1 MIHGT
6 LLVEEPDT
14 ASDDVTA
21 GRPTAEEEP
30 ALHEVRQAD
39 FALQGMSC
47 ASCVGR
53 IESAIGA
60 VPGVDDVSVNFGTER
75 AAVVSDPAGAST
87 GPAVPHGEA
96 HGHHPHEPD
105 AIATTTP
112 RHPQ

>member
-60 VPGVDDVSVNFGTER
+60 VPGVDDVSANFDR
-75 AAVVSDPAGAST
+75 KSVVEGKRVSVRVDLGGAGIIKKKK
-87 GPAVPHGEA
+87 
-96 HGHHPHEPD
+96 
-105 AIATTTP
+105 AI
-112 RHPQ
+112 R